1 MWMRV
6 DFQHNCSVVK
16 KTTLRVLCEFC
27 GKQQHWYSPPFLLML
42 APMNPL
48 DATRPDINATVSA
61 SAGSGKTWLLVTRL
75 LRLLL
80 EGHAP
85 GNILALTFTR
95 KAAAEMS
102 IRLRE
107 RLYELATADEDS
119 VTELLQQAGVEASDV
134 MLQRAR
140 VLYEQVLHADYPVR
154 LQTFHA
160 FCQEVLSRFALE
172 ADVPPGFDLTEDTSL
187 LEQQVWETLT
197 VEATQHPDSELAR
210 QFDWLMQQC
219 NGPHNTRMALS
230 NLLQHRSD
238 WWAFTEHQRDP
249 VAYACERLA
258 QRLQITPGS
267 DAHLSAFFEQSV
279 ADLKAFAELL
289 RLHPNTTNNKA
300 IASIEQAL
308 QYIDEPTTALQI
320 LKPAFLTKQN
330 EPLKNRQKITNKLVE
345 KLGAVGAERFI
356 ELYNTITEQL
366 LHCLDMQKRQQ
377 SYLLNAAWYFVGEHF
392 IKLFQQRKRE
402 LRQLDF
408 TDLEWHCYTLL
419 SDADNAL
426 WVQYKV
432 DQRIDHILIDEF
444 QDTNPTQWHLLSPI
458 LQEMAATHGEDSE
471 RARSVFLVGDEKQSI
486 YSFRRANPALQA
498 QVSDWLQ
505 QNLQAQATPLDASW
519 RSSPAIID
527 FVNAVFEQDDLQAVM
542 PGFTRHD
549 THHKTLPGRVT
560 LLPLFSKDDTDVPNP
575 PFRHPLLQPYVS
587 QQANDREK
595 EAACIAA
602 QIKQLIADKQ
612 VARYSDIMLLMRKK
626 RTHLHVYERALHD
639 NGIPFNSGQRGG
651 LLDNLEIQDMECLL
665 DVLITPFDNLALAQL
680 LKSPLFNASDDDLLW
695 LSRQHQ
701 NHNWHQRLQLVAD
714 ELPAD
719 HALTRAARSLA
730 AWREL
735 ADAIPVHD
743 LLDHIYA
750 EASVV
755 ERYRHAVA
763 ADRRQQVA
771 RNLQRFIEL
780 SLQVDAGRYPSL
792 SQFKHY
798 LRSMREHASD
808 QLDQAD
814 HGGDSDR
821 VRILTIHSSKG
832 LEAPVVFLADCNN
845 VASQD
850 KAWLALVSW
859 PETEPRPVNVQL
871 QISKDDTDSIT
882 LAEQERKLQ
891 QQQREDKNLLYVAI
905 TRARQQL
912 FISAVEPAKQK
923 QAGWYD
929 ALKNAMQSLASHQQG
944 DMLVYQ
950 FGEPGK
956 VEADSDRTGNAP
968 PAEIPD
974 ALLQPFTHLP
984 ATDSLLAPS
993 RADDRNAPAFSSADD
1008 EDATLR
1014 GLLIHRALD
1023 LLTRQPALTESACR
1037 QQLMMEYWLPA
1048 DDALLQACIDEAQQN
1063 IADSKLQALLQ
1074 PDAATECFNELPILY
1089 SADEQSVYGVID
1101 RLVVRE
1107 DAIWLVDYKSH
1118 RLAAG
1123 ERAEDAASRFSQQL
1137 GWYRQGVEKLWPG
1150 RPVRCGVLFTHRSE
1164 LVWLQTDSQI

>member
-1 MWMRV
+1 
-6 DFQHNCSVVK
+6 
-16 KTTLRVLCEFC
+16 
-27 GKQQHWYSPPFLLML
+27 ML
-42 APMNPL
+42 EAMNPL

-107 RLYELATADEDS
+107 RLYELATVDEDT
-119 VTELLQQAGVEASDV
+119 VTELLQQAGVEASDA

-160 FCQEVLSRFALE
+160 FCQEILSRFALE

-187 LEQQVWETLT
+187 LEQQVWEALT
-197 VEATQHPDSELAR
+197 VEATLQRDSELSR
-210 QFDWLMQQC
+210 QFDCLMQQC

-258 QRLQITPGS
+258 ARLQITPGEDDS
-267 DAHLSAFFEQSV
+267 AHCFLNNTH
-279 ADLKAFAELL
+279 LLL
-289 RLHPNTTNNKA
+289 REFIKLLGKHPNPTNLKH
-300 IASIEQAL
+300 IEHIEQAL
-308 QYIDEPTTALQI
+308 ALQATPEAAVDA
-320 LKPAFLTKQN
+320 LLPAFLTKQGA
-330 EPLKNRQKITNKLVE
+330 PLSKGRKLNDTLL
-345 KLGAVGAERFI
+345 KKMGDDGAQRFI
-356 ELYNTITEQL
+356 KLHHQISEQL
-366 LHCLDMQKRQQ
+366 LHCLDMKKRQQ
-377 SYLLNAAWYFVGEHF
+377 SYLLNAAWYFVGDHF

-527 FVNAVFEQDDLQAVM
+527 FVNAVFEQDALQAVM

-560 LLPLFSKDDTDVPNP
+560 LLPLFSKDDIDDPNP
-575 PFRHPLLQPYVS
+575 PFRHPLLQPYIS

-595 EAACIAA
+595 EAARIAA

-612 VARYSDIMLLMRKK
+612 VARYSDIMLLMRK

-639 NGIPFNSGQRGG
+639 NGIPFNSDQRGG

-695 LSRQHQ
+695 LSRRHH
-701 NHNWHQRLQLVAD
+701 NHNWYQRLQLAAD

-735 ADAIPVHD
+735 ADAIPAHD

-750 EASVV
+750 EANVV

-763 ADRRQQVA
+763 ADRREQVA

-850 KAWLALVSW
+850 KAWQALVSW

-929 ALKNAMQSLASHQQG
+929 ALKSAMYSLPSHQQG
-944 DMLVYQ
+944 DTLVYQ

-974 ALLQPFTHLP
+974 ALLRPFTHLP

-993 RADDRNAPAFSSADD
+993 RVDDHNAPAFSSADD

-1014 GLLIHRALD
+1014 GLLTHRALD

-1037 QQLMMEYWLPA
+1037 QQLMLEYWLLE
-1048 DDALLQACIDEAQQN
+1048 DDTLLQACIDEAQQN
-1063 IADSKLQALLQ
+1063 IADSKLKALLQ

-1089 SADEQSVYGVID
+1089 TADEQSVYGVID

-1118 RLAAG
+1118 RLAEG
-1123 ERAEDAASRFSQQL
+1123 ERVEDAADRFSQQL
-1137 GWYRQGVEKLWPG
+1137 AWYRQGVEKLWPG

-1164 LVWLQTDSQI
+1164 LVWLQADKPM